1 MKKKLALAL
10 SCCLIFSCFA
20 SCGGGTN
27 GGQKDENGV
36 KFESMLKSQEER
48 ALKTEESTSYLL
60 NEDITGK
67 DYLKLEVKT
76 NVHLRG
82 QFVYVNKAD
91 TTQEVK
97 EDFFIEA
104 SDGESV
110 VEFKQFLD
118 SYRANAKGNF
128 DKILKEIRLTN
139 KSETEGK
146 VTLVGAY
153 CSDRKFPDY
162 ELELY
167 KTVLKACGQ

>member
-10 SCCLIFSCFA
+10 TFCVTLSCFA
-20 SCGGGTN
+20 GCGGKAS
-27 GGQKDENGV
+27 GGKTEENGI
-36 KFESMLKSQEER
+36 KFEQMLNNQGER
-48 ALKTEESTSYLL
+48 SLKTEESTSYTL

-76 NVHLRG
+76 DVHLRG

-91 TTQEVK
+91 ANQEVE

-104 SDGESV
+104 SDGVEV

-118 SYRANAKGNF
+118 SYRSNAKGNF
-128 DKILKEIRLTN
+128 DKILKEIRFTN
-139 KSETEGK
+139 KSTKEGN

-153 CSDRKFPDY
+153 CSDRKFP
-162 ELELY
+162 EFE
-167 KTVLKACGQ
+167 